1 MANDKIDLKDGIY
14 IPNIEA
20 CWIYKENLENGD
32 YKVQEKYLD
41 KLLNGKLDFSHELM
55 QNEVLVNNINIKK
68 INGKLYTL
76 DVINI
81 KYNNKYKEKNTE
93 LTTKDL
99 RDWTYKNGFVFSGSK
114 LTNWKRSSG
123 KARQGQNLFLLD
135 NIKDECLLWARMGLE
150 FEEKEDVAS
159 VRAYESLPLSSV
171 IGTIEI
177 DPNSILVIEDFE
189 SDFFWDMSKTCLEEG
204 NLYTKTMKI
213 QESNSIWDGEALADS
228 SIFEENDLIKDKG
241 MALLRNRLTKSC
253 AFNTNM
259 QEFIKDWCMENN
271 KDYETYE
278 VEDICHNKI
287 KVKDIKLITTPS
299 SIKLAKFNKKILKK
313 EKYKH
318 LKENAWLKYYKDNCG
333 KNFSVCKYEKPS
345 KFDNG
350 KYNRLSY
357 QMVNTIPFTKEDI
370 KNLVKHEIEYVEKL
384 KDNLDFFMQEVNQ
397 DMEYVDEIKD
407 VFDNGNENIIKVGK
421 KIDVCGAFIE
431 LVKTNPQFQN
441 TQVFKDYRRNFISSY
456 IKDLRR
462 GKIRVEGDYCTICS
476 NPMEMLYAVFG
487 QFKGDSI
494 TLTKNEIYCPRFKN
508 DEKVVGFR
516 NPHVVTGNIANL
528 INKKHNTLSKYMNC
542 TDNIVIINSIKYPIL
557 TILQGADMDSDTL
570 LLTNNKIIVD
580 ACEKIDW
587 NNTPIPVNC
596 VENTGKNNCEMTGE
610 NMSDID
616 HIISQNYIGS
626 VINLSQEINSILNH
640 LKYNNKATEKE
651 LKKWYDKSSR
661 LSSISCV
668 EIDKAKKQFKDL
680 DVPKELDKMKIGL
693 PIVDAKKVEEI
704 YREIEKIRNEL
715 QEIKIQVREY
725 KKEKRKPINK
735 EIRRLKK
742 ELKSENN
749 SEILDKIKQLELQI
763 KDINSEKE
771 EDIELIKNK
780 LSQKYKELKQ
790 CDTRRIKPYF
800 FKYIGD
806 TKVQKKKR
814 KINKNHKKKLDRS
827 TVVKYAKNKDIK
839 LSEVDKNDKELI
851 KLLKQNNNIQ
861 KEWEEK
867 IYDYN
872 IDTPMNWLQ
881 KELDSIKNSKKV
893 GTIQVIQ
900 LIKKNKHGCDKE
912 TVEKVV
918 KLLKNTYMKIKV
930 YSGNE
935 SLDVNTKKN
944 KIKHSKKECINEIK
958 KLKIKQSE
966 MYNILIECLTSV
978 RKVKNKKTGKNYY
991 RINKKSKIESL
1002 TLELLFEVYGKG
1014 LLNIFKKSKNGAN
1027 FEQKNHLSDKS
1038 CQHLQGF

>member
-1 MANDKIDLKDGIY
+1 MTNDKIDLKKGIY

-20 CWIYKENLENGD
+20 CWIYKENIEIGD

-41 KLLNGKLDFSHELM
+41 KLLNGKLDFSHEIT
-55 QNEVLVNNINIKK
+55 QDKILVDNINIKEV
-68 INGKLYTL
+68 NGKLYTL
-76 DVINI
+76 DVVNI
-81 KYNNKYKEKNTE
+81 KYNNKYKEKDIE
-93 LTTKDL
+93 LSTKKL
-99 RDWTYKNGFVFSGSK
+99 RDWTYKNGFMFNGNK

-123 KARQGQNLFLLD
+123 KARQGQNLFLL
-135 NIKDECLLWARMGLE
+135 NSIKDKCLLWARMGLE

-177 DPNSILVIEDFE
+177 NPSSILVIDDFE
-189 SDFFWDMSKTCLEEG
+189 SIFPWEMSKTYLENKE
-204 NLYTKTMKI
+204 LKTKTEI
-213 QESNSIWDGEALADS
+213 VEECNSIWDGQGLMDS
-228 SIFEENDLIKDKG
+228 SVFNENELIKGKG

-253 AFNTNM
+253 VFNTNI
-259 QEFIKDWCMENN
+259 QQFIKDWCMENG

-299 SIKLAKFNKKILKK
+299 SIKLAKFNKKVLKK
-313 EKYKH
+313 EGYKH
-318 LKENAWLKYYKDNCG
+318 LKQNAWLKYYKDNCG
-333 KNFSVCKYEKPS
+333 KIFSVCKHEKPS

-357 QMVNTIPFTKEDI
+357 QMVNTIPFTKDDI
-370 KNLVKHEIEYVEKL
+370 KNLVKHEIKYVEKL
-384 KDNLDFFMQEVNQ
+384 KDDLNFFMQEVNQ
-397 DMEYVDEIKD
+397 DTENINEFED
-407 VFDNGNENIIKVGK
+407 VFNNDNDIIKTGK

-441 TQVFKDYRRNFISSY
+441 TQVFKDYRMNFINSY

-476 NPMEMLYAVFG
+476 NPIEMLYFIFG
-487 QFKGDSI
+487 QFEGQSI
-494 TLTKNEIYCPRFKN
+494 TLTRNEIYCTRFEN
-508 DEKVVGFR
+508 DEKIAGFR

-528 INKKHNTLSKYMNC
+528 KSIKNKDIETYMNC

-557 TILQGADMDSDTL
+557 TILQGCDMDSDTM
-570 LLTNNKIIVD
+570 LLTNNKIVVD
-580 ACEKIDW
+580 ACMRLDW
-587 NNTPIPVNC
+587 DNTPIPTNC
-596 VENTGKNNCEMTGE
+596 VENTGKNNCEMTGK

-640 LKYNNKATEKE
+640 LKYNNQATEEE

-680 DVPKELDKMKIGL
+680 NVPKELDKMKIGL
-693 PIVDAKKVEEI
+693 PIVDAEKVEEI
-704 YREIEKIRNEL
+704 NKEIRRIKNEL
-715 QEIKIQVREY
+715 QKVKIHIKEY
-725 KKEKRKPINK
+725 RKEKRKPINK
-735 EIRRLKK
+735 EIRKLKK
-742 ELKSENN
+742 EMKSENN
-749 SEILDKIKQLELQI
+749 SEILNEIEQLKLQI

-780 LSQKYKELKQ
+780 LSLKYKELRQ
-790 CDTRRIKPYF
+790 YDTRRVKPYF

-806 TKVQKKKR
+806 TKAQKKKR
-814 KINKNHKKKLDRS
+814 KINKKHKKNLDKN
-827 TVVKYAKNKDIK
+827 TIEEYAKSKYININ
-839 LSEVDKNDKELI
+839 EVNKNDKELI
-851 KLLKQNNNIQ
+851 KLLKQNNKIQ
-861 KEWEEK
+861 KEWENK
-867 IYDYN
+867 VYDYN

-881 KELDSIKNSKKV
+881 KELDGIKNSKRV

-900 LIKKNKHGCDKE
+900 LIKKNKHIYDKE
-912 TVEKVV
+912 IVEKVV
-918 KLLKNTYMKIKV
+918 KLLKDTHIKIKV
-930 YSGNE
+930 HSGNE
-935 SLDVNTKKN
+935 NLDANTKKN
-944 KIKHSKKECINEIK
+944 KIQGSKKECVNEIK
-958 KLKIKQSE
+958 KIKIKQSE

-991 RINKKSKIESL
+991 RVNKKSKIENL
-1002 TLELLFEVYGKG
+1002 TLELLFQAYGKG
-1014 LLNIFKKSKNGAN
+1014 LLNMFKKQKNGAK
-1027 FEQKNHLSDKS
+1027 FEQKNHT
-1038 CQHLQGF
+1038 QT

>member
-1 MANDKIDLKDGIY
+1 MTNDKIDLKDGIY

-41 KLLNGKLDFSHELM
+41 KLLNGKLDSSHELI

-99 RDWTYKNGFVFSGSK
+99 RDWTYKNGFVFSGNK

-123 KARQGQNLFLLD
+123 KARQGENLFLLD
-135 NIKDECLLWARMGLE
+135 NIKNECLLWARMGLE

-177 DPNSILVIEDFE
+177 DPNSILVIKDFE
-189 SDFFWDMSKTCLEEG
+189 SEFPWRMSKTYLKNKELITETETIKEC
-204 NLYTKTMKI
+204 
-213 QESNSIWDGEALADS
+213 NSIRDGEALLDV
-228 SIFEENDLIKDKG
+228 SIFNENELIKGKG

-253 AFNTNM
+253 AFNTNI
-259 QEFIKDWCMENN
+259 QQFIKDWCVENN

-299 SIKLAKFNKKILKK
+299 SIKLAKFNKKVLKK
-313 EKYKH
+313 EGYKH
-318 LKENAWLKYYKDNCG
+318 LKQNAWLKYYKDNCG
-333 KNFSVCKYEKPS
+333 KIFSVCKYEKPS

-357 QMVNTIPFTKEDI
+357 QMVNTIPLTKQDI
-370 KNLVKHEIEYVEKL
+370 KNLVKHEIKYVEKL

-397 DMEYVDEIKD
+397 DIESTTEIEDIIIDDEELKI
-407 VFDNGNENIIKVGK
+407 GRR
-421 KIDVCGAFIE
+421 IDVCDAFIQ
-431 LVKTNPQFQN
+431 LVKINPLFQN
-441 TQVFKDYRRNFISSY
+441 TQVFKDYRRNFINSY

-476 NPMEMLYAVFG
+476 NPIEMLYAVFG

-528 INKKHNTLSKYMNC
+528 INKKNNTLSKYMNC

-587 NNTPIPVNC
+587 SNTPIPVNC

-626 VINLSQEINSILNH
+626 VINLSQEINSLLNH
-640 LKYNNKATEKE
+640 LKYNNKATEE
-651 LKKWYDKSSR
+651 DLKKWYDKSSR

-680 DVPKELDKMKIGL
+680 NVPKELEKMKVGL
-693 PIVDAKKVEEI
+693 PIVDKKKVEEI
-704 YREIEKIRNEL
+704 NE
-715 QEIKIQVREY
+715 EIKSIKNNLKKTEIQVKKYR
-725 KKEKRKPINK
+725 KEKRKPINE
-735 EIRRLKK
+735 EIRKLKK
-742 ELKSENN
+742 ELNSENN
-749 SEILDKIKQLELQI
+749 NKTLNKINQLKSQI
-763 KDINSEKE
+763 EDINLEKE
-771 EDIELIKNK
+771 EDVKLIKNQIS
-780 LSQKYKELKQ
+780 LKYKELRLY
-790 CDTRRIKPYF
+790 DTRRVKPYF

-806 TKVQKKKR
+806 TKAQKKKR
-814 KINKNHKKKLDRS
+814 KINKKHKNELDKN
-827 TVVKYAKNKDIK
+827 TIAEYAKTKNIK
-839 LSEVDKNDKELI
+839 INEVNKNDKNLI
-851 KLLKQNNNIQ
+851 KLLKENNKIQ

-881 KELDSIKNSKKV
+881 KELDGIKNSKKN

-900 LIKKNKHGCDKE
+900 LIKRNTNDYDDKA
-912 TVEKVV
+912 VKQVI
-918 KLLKNTYMKIKV
+918 KLLKNTYIKIKG
-930 YSGNE
+930 YRTNGNLNITE
-935 SLDVNTKKN
+935 KRN
-944 KIKHSKKECINEIK
+944 KIRYVKNDCIK
-958 KLKIKQSE
+958 KIRKIKIKKSE
-966 MYNILIECLTSV
+966 MYHILSECLTSI
-978 RKVKNKKTGKNYY
+978 RKVKNKKTNKTYY
-991 RINKKSKIESL
+991 KVNKKSDLESL
-1002 TLELLFEVYGKG
+1002 TLEILFETYGKG
-1014 LLNIFKKSKNGAN
+1014 LLNMF
-1027 FEQKNHLSDKS
+1027 QTDKIK
-1038 CQHLQGF
+1038 